1 MRVRSN
7 EYLSEFITGQFDLV
21 KYRRMI
27 SAYLEII
34 ATFQAMLD
42 DEYFKIQFNDN
53 GNIRIG
59 GSKKPNSNQMTS
71 MLIKEYDTE
80 EKMQE
85 VLLQFKMAFN
95 SLNDL
100 EKDIFRLTFINQL
113 RDIDICIELCIYQKK
128 LIIIRNSAMIR
139 FSLFL
144 GLDKFVNLF

>member
-34 ATFQAMLD
+34 ATFQAMLN
-42 DEYFKIQFNDN
+42 DEYFKIQFSDN
-53 GNIRIG
+53 GDIKIG
-59 GSKKPNSNQMTS
+59 GAKKPSSNQMTS
-71 MLIKEYDTE
+71 MLIREYDTQD
-80 EKMQE
+80 KMKE

-95 SLNDL
+95 SLNEL
-100 EKDIFRLTFINQL
+100 EKDIFKLTFIKQMK
-113 RDIDICIELCIYQKK
+113 DIDICAELYIYQKK
-128 LIIIRNSAMIR
+128 LILIRNSAMIR